1 MGRRRRK
8 AQPRPVM
15 LIPNTRLL
23 LCAHSLVLPSL
34 ASACRLRRFVPSEQL
49 GLHLFRLPAYS
60 VKGAR
65 LRTSFELKIRGI
77 VSRQPVLAAER

>member
-34 ASACRLRRFVPSEQL
+34 ARLSQDWSRLVPE
-49 GLHLFRLPAYS
+49 GGVNIDPD
-60 VKGAR
+60 
-65 LRTSFELKIRGI
+65 TICD
-77 VSRQPVLAAER
+77 